1 MKIKEYSSHALLSA
15 KIALLR
21 DKATPSPLFAR
32 TLHEISLILCALVAG
47 EMETAGKTVTTPLA
61 KTRGSVIKT
70 PVVLIP
76 ILRAG
81 LGMLD
86 AFRTLLPEA
95 ATGHVGVE
103 RDHETLKP
111 KFYYY
116 KTPPLK
122 NADVW
127 VLDPM
132 LATGGSLDF
141 ALTKLKQAKPRTLR
155 AISVIAAPEG
165 IRRVEQAHP
174 DVRLYTGVVDEK
186 LNNKGYILP
195 GLGDA
200 GDRYFNT

>member
-1 MKIKEYSSHALLSA
+1 MKIQSYPNHSLLSA
-15 KIALLR
+15 KISALR
-21 DKATPSPLFAR
+21 DKKTSPASFAR
-32 TLHEISLILCALVAG
+32 TLQEISLILCSLVSA
-47 EMETAGKTVTTPLA
+47 EMETATRLVSTPLT
-61 KTRGSVIKT
+61 KTRGSFIKS
-70 PVVLIP
+70 PVVLVP

-81 LGMLD
+81 LGMLEG
-86 AFRTLLPEA
+86 FRALLPEA

-111 KFYYY
+111 RFYYF
-116 KTPPLK
+116 KTPPLR

-141 ALTKLKQAKPRTLR
+141 ALTRLKAGKPRALR

-165 IRRVEQAHP
+165 VELIGKAHP
-174 DVRLYTGVVDEK
+174 DVKLYAAVVDEK
-186 LNNKGYILP
+186 LNHRGYIVP